1 VHNKPA
7 KAVNQAM
14 SAEPLAIEVIEVKN
28 DDVREVAPQRTRG
41 VSFWGTVV
49 TMLNVFVG
57 GGSVVLP
64 YAFRLSGWL
73 FIPVL
78 LAVGL
83 LMGFTLWIMGFLLDS
98 LDSRA
103 DEMGVPRSQRD
114 WGFIGYIAFG
124 KAGRFL
130 FAGCMFFDLAGGALV
145 LMSIV
150 IEQLPFLLPIRHSAT
165 AVLSCILAILFC
177 LLPKKAFSWMAV
189 VGMAS
194 QLFLVLGL
202 VITGVQL
209 HTLDETATD
218 QVVLDL
224 SGLPR
229 GFGIALLCFL
239 AHSEAPLIYQLM
251 EDRRQW
257 TKVVVYSMTLTEAFL
272 LSFGILGYGFFGSSV
287 AQSIADNIGRGLDL
301 HLLPNALSAFL
312 AAATIFGLSSKQL
325 VTLPLLLDATTDL
338 FGDRMRWKSQ
348 FAMKAVILILST
360 ILCLVLKN
368 AVAFIGDLVGILPAN
383 CVCVIFPCIAFLKLH
398 GRNMSRWKCAG
409 VFCLAIVF
417 GLYGIYGLIDS
428 VRQQFA
434 M

>member
-1 VHNKPA
+1 
-7 KAVNQAM
+7 
-14 SAEPLAIEVIEVKN
+14 
-28 DDVREVAPQRTRG
+28 
-41 VSFWGTVV
+41 
-49 TMLNVFVG
+49 
-57 GGSVVLP
+57 
-64 YAFRLSGWL
+64 
-73 FIPVL
+73 
-78 LAVGL
+78 
-83 LMGFTLWIMGFLLDS
+83 MGFTLWIMGFLLDS

-124 KAGRFL
+124 KAARFL
-130 FAGCMFFDLAGGALV
+130 FASCMFFDLAGSALV

-177 LLPKKAFSWMAV
+177 LMPKKAFSWMVV

-257 TKVVVYSMTLTEAFL
+257 SKVVVYSMTLTEAFL

-287 AQSIADNIGRGLDL
+287 AQSIAGN
-301 HLLPNALSAFL
+301 PSP
-312 AAATIFGLSSKQL
+312 AAGCDHWPVWRSL
-325 VTLPLLLDATTDL
+325 
-338 FGDRMRWKSQ
+338 
-348 FAMKAVILILST
+348 
-360 ILCLVLKN
+360 
-368 AVAFIGDLVGILPAN
+368 AVAKPICHESCPQERRSFYWRSCWHSPSKLRVRNLPMHCIFEATWTKHEPLE
-383 CVCVIFPCIAFLKLH
+383 VCH
-398 GRNMSRWKCAG
+398 G

-417 GLYGIYGLIDS
+417 GLYSIYGLIDS

>member
-1 VHNKPA
+1 
-7 KAVNQAM
+7 
-14 SAEPLAIEVIEVKN
+14 
-28 DDVREVAPQRTRG
+28 
-41 VSFWGTVV
+41 
-49 TMLNVFVG
+49 MLNVFVG

-64 YAFRLSGWL
+64 DAFCLFGWL

-83 LMGFTLWIMGFLLDS
+83 LMGFTRWIMGFLLDS

-124 KAGRFL
+124 KAARL
-130 FAGCMFFDLAGGALV
+130 FASCMFFDLAGGALV

-177 LLPKKAFSWMAV
+177 LMPKKAFSWMAV

-194 QLFLVLGL
+194 RLFLVLGL

-224 SGLPR
+224 SRLPG

-239 AHSEAPLIYQLM
+239 AHSEAPLIYRLM
-251 EDRRQW
+251 EDRRKW

-287 AQSIADNIGRGLDL
+287 AQSI
-301 HLLPNALSAFL
+301 
-312 AAATIFGLSSKQL
+312 
-325 VTLPLLLDATTDL
+325 PLLLDATTDL
-338 FGDRMRWKSQ
+338 FGDR
-348 FAMKAVILILST
+348 
-360 ILCLVLKN
+360 LVLEN

-398 GRNMSRWKCAG
+398 GWNMSRWKCVLG
-409 VFCLAIVF
+409 C
-417 GLYGIYGLIDS
+417 
-428 VRQQFA
+428 FA
-434 M
+434 

>member
-1 VHNKPA
+1 
-7 KAVNQAM
+7 M
-14 SAEPLAIEVIEVKN
+14 IEVKN
-28 DDVREVAPQRTRG
+28 DDVREVAPWPQRTGG

-49 TMLNVFVG
+49 TMFNVFVG

-64 YAFRLSGWL
+64 YAFCLSGWL

-287 AQSIADNIGRGLDL
+287 AVHCGQYWPR
-301 HLLPNALSAFL
+301 FRL
-312 AAATIFGLSSKQL
+312 A
-325 VTLPLLLDATTDL
+325 P
-338 FGDRMRWKSQ
+338 
-348 FAMKAVILILST
+348 FAKCFECIL
-360 ILCLVLKN
+360 
-368 AVAFIGDLVGILPAN
+368 G
-383 CVCVIFPCIAFLKLH
+383 
-398 GRNMSRWKCAG
+398 GRNYLWPLVEAACNPSPAAG
-409 VFCLAIVF
+409 C
-417 GLYGIYGLIDS
+417 DH
-428 VRQQFA
+428 
-434 M
+434 